1 MVVWKGSQE
10 RFRSTTQQQISKPL
24 DTPSTGLAQNSS
36 LLQKPKC
43 FGECSNEEECSYH
56 GNTLFSRSRWSGY
69 SVFDN
74 GNEASEVTER
84 RLLSISVTEV
94 SFSIWI
100 INNQFLPSKPLRLH
114 NIIKAWNL
122 LGLIKLCIELRHN
135 SNRELYTESVLS
147 SAIEYVITRANTS
160 SMFIQG
166 FWDRWW
172 IVGTGCLHSQIFDIF
187 SHCLLP
193 LFSWK

>member
-1 MVVWKGSQE
+1 MRKNAVITV
-10 RFRSTTQQQISKPL
+10 
-24 DTPSTGLAQNSS
+24 
-36 LLQKPKC
+36 
-43 FGECSNEEECSYH
+43 
-56 GNTLFSRSRWSGY
+56 TLFSRSRWSGY

-100 INNQFLPSKPLRLH
+100 INNQLLPSKPLRLH

-122 LGLIKLCIELRHN
+122 LGLIKLCIEL
-135 SNRELYTESVLS
+135 LCTESVRS
-147 SAIEYVITRANTS
+147 SEIENVITRANIS

-187 SHCLLP
+187 SYCLLP
-193 LFSWK
+193 LFSWKEQEEKLGHPVQFHRCKVMSIFSFSMNVRLRSLW

>member
-1 MVVWKGSQE
+1 MRKNAVITV
-10 RFRSTTQQQISKPL
+10 
-24 DTPSTGLAQNSS
+24 
-36 LLQKPKC
+36 
-43 FGECSNEEECSYH
+43 
-56 GNTLFSRSRWSGY
+56 TLFSRSRWSGY

-74 GNEASEVTER
+74 GNEASEVTGR

-100 INNQFLPSKPLRLH
+100 INNQLLPSKPLGLH

-135 SNRELYTESVLS
+135 SNRELCTESVLS
-147 SAIEYVITRANTS
+147 SEIENVITRANTS
-160 SMFIQG
+160 SMFIQS

-187 SHCLLP
+187 SYCLLP
-193 LFSWK
+193 LFSWKEQEEKLGHPVQFHRCKVMSIFSFSMNVRLRSLW